1 MTARFITVH
10 LLHALPLHNLN
21 RDQNGLPKT
30 AFDGGVQR
38 GRLSSQSL
46 KRAARVALRNG
57 GFDLSVRTRLGAEQ
71 VLEAAK
77 AYSAANDLALDDKAA
92 AKEAAFIVRGLTNK
106 DAKKDPDPKGATK
119 EPDPK
124 DGDNVILLARSEITA
139 LGKAVVDA
147 QHGGQAA
154 TEDDLVADC
163 RSAALDVAAFGRMFA
178 KAQTKG
184 TQAAVAVSHAITCHP
199 IQFTVDYFSAVDDVK
214 VDDSGAAHIGM
225 AYYTSGVYYH
235 SFTVDVEQLRRSWTM
250 FGQDGWREQMAAL
263 VKALITALPSGKYTN
278 TAAHTLPFI
287 VLAEAQHLRVNY
299 GFDAPVQS
307 GPEGGYALTSAL
319 ALAQQ
324 REIALTFDPT
334 NFGESIAYVAGT
346 VAVDLKSPSA
356 DSIDDVVK
364 FVVHA
369 THEA

>member
-1 MTARFITVH
+1 MTTRFVTVH

-71 VLEAAK
+71 VLEAART
-77 AYSAANDLALDDKAA
+77 YGAANGLALDEKAA
-92 AKEAAFIVRGLTNK
+92 AKEASVIVRGLTNK
-106 DAKKDPDPKGATK
+106 DANKDQDP
-119 EPDPK
+119 EDSE
-124 DGDNVILLARSEITA
+124 NVILLARAEITA

-147 QHGGQAA
+147 QHGGKAA

-163 RSAALDVAAFGRMFA
+163 TSAALDVAAFGRMFA

-184 TQAAVAVSHAITCHP
+184 TQAAVAVSHAVTCHP

-235 SFTVDVEQLRRSWTM
+235 SFTIDVQQLRRSWTM
-250 FGQDGWREQMAAL
+250 FGQDGWREQMTAL
-263 VKALITALPSGKYTN
+263 IKALITALPSGKDTN
-278 TAAHTLPFI
+278 TAAHTLPLI

-299 GFDAPVQS
+299 GFDTPVQS
-307 GPEGGYALTSAL
+307 GPEGGYAQTSAL

-346 VAVDLKSPSA
+346 VAVDLKSPTAS
-356 DSIDDVVK
+356 SIDDLVR
-364 FVVHA
+364 FVVDA
-369 THEA
+369 TDQA